1 MPIPEFVEPSG
12 YLPPGRHLATWN
24 EIVDRFS
31 TNPHRTALSRMLFEA
46 LRMLSKAGCRQV
58 WINGSYVTDKERP
71 GDVDVLY
78 DAWALRPN
86 ELDQL
91 FRSETAATRA
101 DRNKI
106 YGGDYFPV
114 YDDELDGALISH
126 FETDRSDI
134 PKGIVQLSLS
144 TLTKDGH
151 DS

>member
-1 MPIPEFVEPSG
+1 VPIPEFIEPSG
-12 YLPPGRHLATWN
+12 YLPPGRYLATWT

-31 TNPHRTALSRMLFEA
+31 TNPHRTALSEMLLEA
-46 LRMLSKAGCRQV
+46 LRMLAKAGCRQV

-78 DAWALRPN
+78 DAWAVRPN

-91 FRSETAATRA
+91 FRSETAAARA

-144 TLTKDGH
+144 TLSKDGH

>member
-1 MPIPEFVEPSG
+1 
-12 YLPPGRHLATWN
+12 
-24 EIVDRFS
+24 
-31 TNPHRTALSRMLFEA
+31 
-46 LRMLSKAGCRQV
+46 
-58 WINGSYVTDKERP
+58 
-71 GDVDVLY
+71 LY
-78 DAWALRPN
+78 DAWAVRPN

-91 FRSETAATRA
+91 FRSETAAARA

-144 TLTKDGH
+144 TLSKDGH